1 MKNPRRIAY
10 EILLSVLYE
19 GAYSNIAINKALRNS
34 DLQNMDRGFVT
45 ELVYGTISKKL
56 YLAYMI
62 QKFSKTPIKKL
73 SKEVMTILYMGL
85 YQILYMDSVT
95 EFAAVD
101 ESVKLCKKVF
111 PKGSGFV
118 NGVLRNILRDEDA
131 SEIHMK
137 DKKQYLSVRYNVSM
151 DIVTLFDHQ
160 YGSAEAEHILQAL
173 EEKPALYIRANA
185 LKISAAELQKMLE
198 AEVHLV
204 QAVQEEPSALQ
215 VANFK
220 RIETNE
226 AYRKGLFTVQDISS
240 MQAVRALDPQEGE
253 TILDICASPGGKS
266 TFIAE
271 LMNNKGKIYARDI
284 SERKLKLVE
293 STAERLGIDIIE
305 TAAMDGTVLA
315 EGLKDTFDRV
325 LVDAPCSG
333 LGIIRKK
340 PELRYK
346 TLKDIEPIYEV
357 QAKILENA
365 WQYLKSGGI
374 LVYATC
380 TINKDENEK
389 QIEAFLSKKSTSEYA
404 LISQETKLFRA
415 HESDGFYVAKI
426 KKN

>member
-198 AEVHLV
+198 AEGHLV

-271 LMNNKGKIYARDI
+271 LMNNKGKIYAFSSIMRISNNNVNEEEKEYWSDYGTKI
-284 SERKLKLVE
+284 FEYSYNFHKECIDETDVPQVPGERSERPRALRPCLCLAQGGLPAKGDRGSRRAAGDRAV
-293 STAERLGIDIIE
+293 AHGQVDGID
-305 TAAMDGTVLA
+305 G
-315 EGLKDTFDRV
+315 R
-325 LVDAPCSG
+325 
-333 LGIIRKK
+333 
-340 PELRYK
+340 
-346 TLKDIEPIYEV
+346 
-357 QAKILENA
+357 
-365 WQYLKSGGI
+365 
-374 LVYATC
+374 
-380 TINKDENEK
+380 
-389 QIEAFLSKKSTSEYA
+389 
-404 LISQETKLFRA
+404 
-415 HESDGFYVAKI
+415 
-426 KKN
+426 

>member
-198 AEVHLV
+198 AEGHLV